1 MFFDCEAC
9 GILAPQTGIE
19 PTPPALAGEV
29 LMPLD
34 HQGSHHVTFLMMVY
48 VNIKMNFQSLS
59 TQELKVEKESRNVS
73 RDTEKPAWNLKC
85 VTDV

>member
-1 MFFDCEAC
+1 
-9 GILAPQTGIE
+9 
-19 PTPPALAGEV
+19 
-29 LMPLD
+29 
-34 HQGSHHVTFLMMVY
+34 MMVY

>member
-19 PTPPALAGEV
+19 PTPPALTGEV

-34 HQGSHHVTFLMMVY
+34 HQGSPHLLNDGLCIFHRTRTNNFIVCMETYTLYYLVLSYISSPTAFLT
-48 VNIKMNFQSLS
+48 L
-59 TQELKVEKESRNVS
+59 
-73 RDTEKPAWNLKC
+73 
-85 VTDV
+85 